1 MHFSVQGSVMNS
13 NLIVILTIGLCGIV
27 GSWRSTPASIGESA
41 YDLTPTTISPSVED
55 DSGPGSKPGTTTPSL
70 ESALL
75 KDHYRFVPL
84 TREKQNSEL
93 FVRCTVNGKPIL
105 LLVDTG
111 FSCSSLS
118 QDVAE
123 ALGLEIKESSEQIA
137 TVGTEAK
144 KSKVALVN
152 EFRVSDSSS
161 VSIDFCVADFS
172 ALRKVARDA
181 KQIVHDGV
189 LGANW
194 LAQYSCAID
203 FGSDR

>member
-105 LLVDTG
+105 LPSMSFEFPTRRPSPSI
-111 FSCSSLS
+111 F
-118 QDVAE
+118 
-123 ALGLEIKESSEQIA
+123 ALP
-137 TVGTEAK
+137 T
-144 KSKVALVN
+144 
-152 EFRVSDSSS
+152 FPP
-161 VSIDFCVADFS
+161 
-172 ALRKVARDA
+172 
-181 KQIVHDGV
+181 
-189 LGANW
+189 
-194 LAQYSCAID
+194 
-203 FGSDR
+203 